1 MPQIR
6 SPVGSQDGFPASGLA
21 EPQKRLTGTSLLL
34 LVRLSLRLCRT
45 WGGAFVIAVAAL
57 AMLSWTWGTWPD
69 PLVDF
74 GRQRYI
80 PWRLAEGEVLY
91 RDIAYY
97 NGPLSQYFHALCFR
111 LFGSSLR
118 TLVLCNL
125 SVLAIF
131 ITLLYLALC
140 QVARRAAA
148 AAAATIFVLLFAFA
162 QYSGI
167 GNFNY
172 VCPYCYEVTHG
183 LFLSLLAVVAAWPS
197 GRHGMSLAIVSG
209 AALGLALLTKAELFL
224 PGAVATGVALALG
237 LWLERPG
244 WGRALGRLGCFLAA
258 SAAGPAIAFVAL
270 ASAMPAAQALTGTLG
285 SWAVIAR
292 SDVIGMAYFREGL
305 GTDHLAANIWAML
318 TMTGLYAAVLA
329 PAAGLGLALRPGRH
343 RTAIA
348 GVVFLAVAGG
358 LWHWRANVDWSG
370 IARPLPLLVLLAIA
384 AVVPPCFF
392 RRHGPWDGRRSVRQA
407 SLLVFA
413 LLLLGKMALNA
424 RIFHYGFALAMPASL
439 LLSVAALDWIPALI
453 DRRGGTGRLFA
464 AASAALLAVIALVY
478 LGIQAEFIGL
488 MRERVGSGAD
498 AFWCDSRGAVVN
510 AAVAQIASR
519 SSPRTTLAV
528 VHEGVMINCLAELR
542 NPTPYINLTPEEVT
556 FFGEQRILDAYQ
568 AHPPDLIALI
578 HKDTSE
584 PGPFFGRE
592 YGRRI
597 AAWIIANYQAVGAVG
612 AQPPGSGRFGI
623 LLLEKS
629 YAVGVSARPRST
641 TPGGSRRATRC
652 PALPASGASQPARP
666 GWRRC
671 PRRRPKSPVRT
682 ARP

>member
-1 MPQIR
+1 MSTDQQQQQ
-6 SPVGSQDGFPASGLA
+6 SPDSARRDGAG
-21 EPQKRLTGTSLLL
+21 
-34 LVRLSLRLCRT
+34 LRLLRT
-45 WGGAFVIAVAAL
+45 WWGAIAIAVAAL
-57 AMLSWTWGTWPD
+57 AMLGWTWGTWPD

-97 NGPLSQYFHALCFR
+97 NGPLSQYFNAICFR

-125 SVLAIF
+125 SLLA
-131 ITLLYLALC
+131 LLIALLHFALC

-148 AAAATIFVLLFAFA
+148 AAACTIFVLLFAFA

-167 GNFNY
+167 GNFNF
-172 VCPYCYEVTHG
+172 VCPYSHEVTHG
-183 LFLSLLAVVAAWPS
+183 LMLSLLAVVAAWPS
-197 GRHGMSLAIVSG
+197 GRRSLLLAIVSG

-224 PGAVATGVALALG
+224 PGAVATGVALVLG
-237 LWLERPG
+237 LRLEWPG
-244 WGRALGRLGCFLAA
+244 WRRALGRLGCFLAA
-258 SAAGPAIAFVAL
+258 SAVGPVIAFFAL
-270 ASAMPAAQALTGTLG
+270 ASAMPAPQALTGTLG
-285 SWAVIAR
+285 SWVVVAR
-292 SDVIGMAYFREGL
+292 PDVTGMEYFREGL
-305 GTDHLAANIWAML
+305 GTDHLAANLWAML
-318 TMTGLYAAVLA
+318 TMTGLYAMVLV
-329 PAAGLGLALRPGRH
+329 PAAGLGLVLRPGRH

-348 GVVFLAVAGG
+348 SVVFLAVAGG
-358 LWHWRANVDWSG
+358 LWYWRANVDWSG
-370 IARPLPLLVLLAIA
+370 IARPLPLLVLLTIVTA
-384 AVVPPCFF
+384 AVRYFSH
-392 RRHGPWDGRRSVRQA
+392 RHQPRDGRRFVRQA

-453 DRRGGTGRLFA
+453 DRRGGTGRVFV
-464 AASAALLAVIALVY
+464 AASAALLTVIGLVY
-478 LGIQAEFIGL
+478 LGIQVDCIGIK
-488 MRERVGSGAD
+488 RDRVGSGAD
-498 AFWCDSRGAVVN
+498 AFWSDNRGAVVN

-519 SSPRTTLAV
+519 SSPHTTLAV
-528 VHEGVMINCLAELR
+528 VHEGVIINCLAGLR
-542 NPTPYINLTPEEVT
+542 NPTPYINLTPEEVR

-578 HKDTSE
+578 QKDTSE

-597 AAWIIANYQAVGAVG
+597 AAWIFANYQAVGVVG

-623 LLLEKS
+623 LLLEK
-629 YAVGVSARPRST
+629 
-641 TPGGSRRATRC
+641 
-652 PALPASGASQPARP
+652 
-666 GWRRC
+666 
-671 PRRRPKSPVRT
+671 
-682 ARP
+682 